1 MKRNITIAYVLSY
14 LKHSWFWAGIW
25 VFYYL
30 RYTNYA
36 GIGLIETIM
45 IVTMTVSEIP
55 TGAIG
60 DLLGKRITLF
70 IAFFLE
76 SFGNFIMAFAP
87 NFGILA
93 LSVFVMSFGGTMY
106 SGTAEALAY
115 DSLKELG
122 KEEKFNKVIAN
133 TKSFQWIA
141 VTITSIVG
149 GLLYKLNSSYPFI
162 AAGIFFGLGTLIT
175 LFIKEPIIDT
185 EKFSLVSFINQNK
198 IGFKSL
204 FKTREFAKIS
214 ILLAVIGSIII
225 LSWEMLEGIL
235 GVEFGYNPIS
245 FSILTAIMYLASAVG
260 SQATARIGNKFGNL
274 NAIILLAGISAV
286 SFLVSPIAGIII
298 GGITLILRSVV
309 QVIIEN
315 ITSVVINQNVESKYR
330 ATVLSSFNML
340 KNIPYLLTAY
350 LLGSLMDLIT
360 ARNFAFILG
369 ILLITTLLG
378 WKITSQKKLQPL
390 MAKE

>member
-115 DSLKELG
+115 DSLK
-122 KEEKFNKVIAN
+122 
-133 TKSFQWIA
+133 
-141 VTITSIVG
+141 
-149 GLLYKLNSSYPFI
+149 
-162 AAGIFFGLGTLIT
+162 
-175 LFIKEPIIDT
+175 
-185 EKFSLVSFINQNK
+185 
-198 IGFKSL
+198 
-204 FKTREFAKIS
+204 
-214 ILLAVIGSIII
+214 
-225 LSWEMLEGIL
+225 
-235 GVEFGYNPIS
+235 
-245 FSILTAIMYLASAVG
+245 
-260 SQATARIGNKFGNL
+260 
-274 NAIILLAGISAV
+274 
-286 SFLVSPIAGIII
+286 
-298 GGITLILRSVV
+298 
-309 QVIIEN
+309 
-315 ITSVVINQNVESKYR
+315 
-330 ATVLSSFNML
+330 
-340 KNIPYLLTAY
+340 
-350 LLGSLMDLIT
+350 
-360 ARNFAFILG
+360 
-369 ILLITTLLG
+369 
-378 WKITSQKKLQPL
+378 
-390 MAKE
+390 